1 MSGGVDA
8 TRDRLA
14 QRAGLVG
21 ATGVHDAAGDVEAG
35 ALGEDLFGG
44 AVGEAHLAG
53 AAAAVEPPACMIS
66 PSTRSAPNPD
76 RLRAVLAR
84 R

>member
-1 MSGGVDA
+1 MGGGVDA

-44 AVGEAHLAG
+44 AVGG

>member
-1 MSGGVDA
+1 MGGGVDA

-14 QRAGLVG
+14 QRRSRRCYRRTRCRRRRGGRRPRRGSLC
-21 ATGVHDAAGDVEAG
+21 
-35 ALGEDLFGG
+35 G

-53 AAAAVEPPACMIS
+53 AAAVEPPACMIS

>member
-1 MSGGVDA
+1 MGGGVDA

-35 ALGEDLFGG
+35 ALGEDLFCG

-53 AAAAVEPPACMIS
+53 AAVEPPACMIS